1 MTDPQVQWKKPAGR
15 QQAGAANK
23 IADLLRANPFNPE
36 TEEGWAIIEE
46 YPVPVYPEGADEDA
60 KEKVRAESKK
70 VRAKASSRAS
80 LIKQGRVAA
89 FRSQEGTAGAFDA
102 VSRSE
107 FDDNGVRVIRVY
119 AVYLGEEAAAEAA
132 KAAAAKAETKAAAK
146 ANAAAADEPDET
158 EGTVDVEQVEESVG
172 ASA

>member
-1 MTDPQVQWKKPAGR
+1 MTEPTVQWKKPAGR

-23 IADLLRANPFNPE
+23 IADLLRANPYNPE

-46 YPVPVYPEGADEDA
+46 YPVPVYPENATEEQKVA
-60 KEKVRAESKK
+60 VRAESKK

-89 FRSQEGTAGAFDA
+89 FRSKAGTAGAFDA

-107 FDDNGVRVIRVY
+107 FDDDGVRVIRVY

-132 KAAAAKAETKAAAK
+132 RKKAEEATA
-146 ANAAAADEPDET
+146 PDET
-158 EGTVDVEQVEESVG
+158 EGTVTPEVAEESVG
-172 ASA
+172 SDA